1 MKVWRGFGALM
12 SAGMLLLSAVGL
24 ATAAPPTYAI
34 SVSKSADPANVPPS
48 GGDVT
53 LTTSVTGTGS
63 GFFLVVSVADSLAA
77 CALAGPFGDEPA
89 GPGAGKLD
97 SGETWTYTCAVT
109 DVVPGTISTAT
120 VHACHNTGD
129 GCNQAAHDAT
139 GQAQVTLGVGTDPTE
154 VPPTEVPPTE
164 VPPTEVPP
172 TEVPPTEVP
181 PTEVPPTEAPL
192 SEVPPTEVPP
202 TEVLPT
208 EIPGSQV
215 PSTSDGPGNEPPSSE
230 DTGSEPSFDQ
240 GVAAEVDGGAAQP
253 DTDSVVRRAMSSGPN
268 QSVWIIVG
276 VLGLLV
282 GAIVMVS
289 PSRSDRRS

>member
-1 MKVWRGFGALM
+1 
-12 SAGMLLLSAVGL
+12 
-24 ATAAPPTYAI
+24 
-34 SVSKSADPANVPPS
+34 
-48 GGDVT
+48 
-53 LTTSVTGTGS
+53 
-63 GFFLVVSVADSLAA
+63 
-77 CALAGPFGDEPA
+77 
-89 GPGAGKLD
+89 
-97 SGETWTYTCAVT
+97 
-109 DVVPGTISTAT
+109 
-120 VHACHNTGD
+120 
-129 GCNQAAHDAT
+129 
-139 GQAQVTLGVGTDPTE
+139 
-154 VPPTEVPPTE
+154 
-164 VPPTEVPP
+164 
-172 TEVPPTEVP
+172 VP